1 VADHSKDTR
10 NHGAG
15 QAKPSYE
22 ADAQALREKSARLKA
37 LRLAKEAT
45 EIASAPAKKPVAV
58 KGKKKALPE
67 PTAKP
72 QALAEWLK
80 SQEGAGRRS

>member
-1 VADHSKDTR
+1 VADQSSNTR

-37 LRLAKEAT
+37 LRLAKEAA
-45 EIASAPAKKPVAV
+45 EAESESAMKPVAPRV
-58 KGKKKALPE
+58 KKSPPQPKGK
-67 PTAKP
+67 P
-72 QALAEWLK
+72 QPLAEWLK
-80 SQEGAGRRS
+80 TQEGAGRRS

>member
-1 VADHSKDTR
+1 MADHSKDTR
-10 NHGAG
+10 NQGAG

-22 ADAQALREKSARLKA
+22 ADAQALRVKSARLKA
-37 LRLAKEAT
+37 LRLAREAA
-45 EIASAPAKKPVAV
+45 EIDSGPAKKPAAPRAT
-58 KGKKKALPE
+58 KKPPE
-67 PTAKP
+67 PKARP